1 MCQEHGGQW
10 ASAGSLPPELF
21 WEVSVPEGLQLDP
34 VDRVTVRVVMDN
46 AVDLLADQPGVQR
59 VRRNRDLV
67 QPVPTFEGG
76 LGPDGLV
83 AEHGF
88 ACWVEVERAG
98 RTRTLLF
105 DTGVSPRGAAGNLRR
120 LGLDPRTI
128 EAVVLS
134 HGHFDHTGGLVGLAE
149 ALGGRVALPLVL
161 HPDGWRRRRLAV
173 PGQEPLELPTPSRQA
188 IEGLG
193 FEVLDGPRPSLL
205 LDGSV
210 LLTGEVARTSGFEP
224 GLPGQEAFLAGRWQ
238 DDRLTADDQALVVDV
253 AGRGLV
259 VVTGCGH
266 AGVVNLCR
274 FAQRLADGRPLWGI
288 VGGFHL
294 GGPMFSPTV
303 PRVLD
308 ELAEL
313 RPELLVPGHCTGW
326 RAQQALATRFSSA
339 LVQSVVGTEVTV
351 TCPPPEG

>member
-1 MCQEHGGQW
+1 MCQEHGAAG
-10 ASAGSLPPELF
+10 AGSPLAPAELF
-21 WEVSVPEGLQLDP
+21 WEVPVPEGLRLDP
-34 VDRVTVRVVMDN
+34 VDRLTVRVVLDN
-46 AVDLLADQPGVQR
+46 AVDALADQPGVRR
-59 VRRNRDLV
+59 VRRNRSLV

-76 LGPDGLV
+76 VGPDGLV
-83 AEHGF
+83 AEHGY

-105 DTGVSPRGAAGNLRR
+105 DTGVSPRGAASNLRR
-120 LGLDPRTI
+120 LGLDPGAI

-134 HGHFDHTGGLVGLAE
+134 HGHYDHTGGLVGLAE
-149 ALGGRVALPLVL
+149 ALGGRARLPLVL
-161 HPDGWRRRRLAV
+161 HPDGWRRRRLRV
-173 PGQEPLELPTPSRQA
+173 PGEEPMELPTPSRAA

-193 FEVLDGPRPSLL
+193 FEVLEGPDPSLL

-224 GLPGQEAFLAGRWQ
+224 GLPGQEAFVRGRWE

-274 FAQRLADGRPLWGI
+274 FAQRLAGGRPLYGVI
-288 VGGFHL
+288 GGFHL
-294 GGPMFSPTV
+294 GGPVFTPLL
-303 PRVLD
+303 PRVLH
-308 ELAEL
+308 ELASL
-313 RPELLVPGHCTGW
+313 APEVLVPGHCTGW
-326 RAQQALATRFSSA
+326 RAQQALAARFPDA
-339 LVQSVVGTEVTV
+339 VVQSVVGTEVT
-351 TCPPPEG
+351 CSAPAS